1 MKSFEQVI
9 EGLTCDKHWCDN
21 CPYKNNI
28 PKKSRGLRYFI
39 SRIQKRVKK
48 NLHGINADDVCDY
61 WEEDENDEEH

>member
-1 MKSFEQVI
+1 MRSFEQVI

-48 NLHGINADDVCDY
+48 NLHGINAS
-61 WEEDENDEEH
+61 E